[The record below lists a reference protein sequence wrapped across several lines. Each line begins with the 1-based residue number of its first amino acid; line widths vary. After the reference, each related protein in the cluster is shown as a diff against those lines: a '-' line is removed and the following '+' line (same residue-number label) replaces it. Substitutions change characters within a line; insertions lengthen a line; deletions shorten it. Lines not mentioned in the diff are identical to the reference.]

1 MEFLSFSSHTMVQNI
16 ILSPFQH
23 PFVPSFQR
31 RVLHQVFHW
40 LQVENAMKKP
50 GLPYLHHSL
59 SSSPSCG
66 ERSGVFPPLL
76 RLRVQRS
83 KLPCFLPNYLLH
95 SLSSPL
101 SPPGESALC
110 CSSSSQPPPPAPQ
123 PLIILHTAQT
133 HKRSLCT
140 NAETIQVPKAQ
151 STEHCS
157 QHTTHHTIHNLK
169 CTMYKY
175 FREILC
181 QEGLRTHDDDVK
193 EMF

>member
-1 MEFLSFSSHTMVQNI
+1 MYIICFCIQKFLSKRWAFKNRNLDSSLFCIWLIFVQWFSEGGISVLLFTHHGPKYI
-16 ILSPFQH
+16 YLPCSSPL
-23 PFVPSFQR
+23 PSFQR
-31 RVLHQVFHW
+31 RVLHQVHQVFHW
-40 LQVENAMKKP
+40 LQVENAMKRP

-66 ERSGVFPPLL
+66 ERSGLFPPLL

-123 PLIILHTAQT
+123 PLIILSTAQM
-133 HKRSLCT
+133 H
-140 NAETIQVPKAQ
+140 
-151 STEHCS
+151 
-157 QHTTHHTIHNLK
+157 K
-169 CTMYKY
+169 CTIEHNFAVAKSQ
-175 FREILC
+175 L
-181 QEGLRTHDDDVK
+181 
-193 EMF
+193 